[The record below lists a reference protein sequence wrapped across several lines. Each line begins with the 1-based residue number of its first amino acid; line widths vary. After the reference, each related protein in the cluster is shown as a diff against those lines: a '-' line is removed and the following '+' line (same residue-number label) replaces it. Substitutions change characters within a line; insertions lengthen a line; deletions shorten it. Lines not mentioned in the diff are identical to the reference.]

1 MGIFDFFKKQSENN
15 GPKTAEQRKK
25 ETEKLLKSKNIPFIA
40 HLPLIEEESEV
51 KIRTGQEIA
60 ERILIL
66 VYLAFLSEVP
76 DEKEAVI
83 DFLKNHQLWNK
94 VSPEEKVLYQKDQ
107 LTEQE
112 AINILW
118 RSEAIW
124 LLLWSIQKVDQ
135 LKLPTAQIAVS
146 EIMARLPELFA
157 DPKDFIET
165 AAVRSTTEILDASD
179 LMYRLHWATRNAGLN
194 NQPMPAKLDSSVVME
209 RHYAINWLTY
219 YAEDWDDVSTDT

>member
-1 MGIFDFFKKQSENN
+1 MGIFDIFKKQNEND
-15 GPKTAEQRKK
+15 GPKTAERRKK
-25 ETEKLLKSKNIPFIA
+25 ETEKLLKSLNILFVA
-40 HLPLIEEESEV
+40 HLPLIEEESDV

-83 DFLKNHQLWNK
+83 DFLKIHQLWDK
-94 VSPEEKVLYQKDQ
+94 VSPDEKKLYQKKK

-124 LLLWSIQKVDQ
+124 LLLWSIHKVDQ
-135 LKLPTAQIAVS
+135 LKLPTVHVEVS
-146 EIMARLPELFA
+146 EIMARIPEFFA

-165 AAVRSTTEILDASD
+165 AVVRSTTEILDASD
-179 LMYRLHWATRNAGLN
+179 LIYRLHWATRNAGLN
-194 NQPMPAKLDSSVVME
+194 NQPMPAKLDASVVME
-209 RHYAINWLTY
+209 RHYAINWLTF
-219 YAEDWDDVSTDT
+219 YAEEWDDVTTDT

>member
-1 MGIFDFFKKQSENN
+1 M
-15 GPKTAEQRKK
+15 
-25 ETEKLLKSKNIPFIA
+25 
-40 HLPLIEEESEV
+40 
-51 KIRTGQEIA
+51 
-60 ERILIL
+60 
-66 VYLAFLSEVP
+66 AFLSEVP